1 MKNIDK
7 LKNLDLTEDQIKVML
22 RMNERALK
30 LARIESHF
38 SSKKVPID
46 TKYLDTLSDEDINE
60 IYENHCTEYGEG
72 VN

>member
-7 LKNLDLTEDQIKVML
+7 LKNLNLTEDQIKVML

-30 LARIESHF
+30 LALIESHF

-46 TKYLDTLSDEDINE
+46 VKYLDTLSDEDVNE
-60 IYENHCTEYGEG
+60 IYENHCIENGEG